1 MSIPDNLRQVKE
13 RIAAACDCAGRD
25 PQTVT
30 LIAVTKTVHPD
41 HIKQAY
47 DQGHRHFGE
56 NRLQEAIPKIEALP
70 SDITWHYIGKLQ
82 SNKAK
87 RAAQYFPVIHTLET
101 EAQLKEIE
109 KQSNQASGLI
119 ELNLSS
125 EPQKSGIS
133 VKMLDDFH
141 TAVLECNHVRFRGLM
156 TVGPN
161 LEDPEGMRP
170 YFKELRRL
178 GEQVGAEWLSMG
190 MSGDFE
196 VAIQEGATHV
206 RVGSAIFGS
215 RK

>member
-1 MSIPDNLRQVKE
+1 MKCFQRESIHFTALKGDAGII
-13 RIAAACDCAGRD
+13 IAFILAAM
-25 PQTVT
+25 
-30 LIAVTKTVHPD
+30 
-41 HIKQAY
+41 
-47 DQGHRHFGE
+47 

-70 SDITWHYIGKLQ
+70 GDITWHYIGKLQ

-87 RAAQYFPVIHTLET
+87 KAAQYFPDIHTLET
-101 EAQLKEIE
+101 EGQLKEIE

-125 EPQKSGIS
+125 EAQKSGIS
-133 VKMLDDFH
+133 GKMLDDFH